1 MDFTILAVVLLIG
14 VGIPVRNKL
23 IRKYREKRSRKIRIG
38 MQNDGYEENRVHPF
52 VPSVEIKHGTKS
64 GRIPS

>member
-23 IRKYREKRSRKIRIG
+23 IRKYQGKKEQKIRIG
-38 MQNDGYEENRVHPF
+38 MQNDDMEENRVHPL
-52 VPSVEIKHGTKS
+52 SHLWK
-64 GRIPS
+64 

>member
-38 MQNDGYEENRVHPF
+38 MQNDGYKENRVHPL
-52 VPSVEIKHGTKS
+52 SHLWK
-64 GRIPS
+64 